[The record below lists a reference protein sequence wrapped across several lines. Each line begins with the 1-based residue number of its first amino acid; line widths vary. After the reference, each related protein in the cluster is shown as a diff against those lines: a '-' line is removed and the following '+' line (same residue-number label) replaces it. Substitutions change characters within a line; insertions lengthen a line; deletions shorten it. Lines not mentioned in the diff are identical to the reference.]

1 MTKIIVTGTT
11 LFYMFFLTG
20 CATIM
25 SHGPQTLPILSQP
38 DGAECEITDVAAG
51 KSIVKAK
58 TPHTATLE
66 RGDGYF
72 LKKYY
77 EITLSKEGYM
87 TEKVS
92 ITPDL
97 NPWYICNLFFGGVLG
112 MVIVDP
118 LTGSM
123 WTFYEKDINVKL
135 YPDTPEGREG
145 SLKEDSEMAAALR
158 EILACLGETPE
169 ITPIDATSATVGTGG
184 HLEKVYLP
192 WDQRA

>member
-1 MTKIIVTGTT
+1 MTRIIVTGTT
-11 LFYMFFLTG
+11 LFCMFFLTG

-25 SHGPQTLPILSQP
+25 SHGPQTLPILTQP

-72 LKKYY
+72 QKKYY
-77 EITLSKEGYM
+77 DITLSKEGYV

-92 ITPDL
+92 ILPEL
-97 NPWYICNLFFGGVLG
+97 NPWYIGNLFFGGILG
-112 MVIVDP
+112 MVFVDP

-123 WTFYEKDINVKL
+123 WTFYEKDVSVKL
-135 YPDTPEGREG
+135 YPDTPEGRAARTADEQARAEAKA
-145 SLKEDSEMAAALR
+145 KEQAQR
-158 EILACLGETPE
+158 EKQLQP
-169 ITPIDATSATVGTGG
+169 
-184 HLEKVYLP
+184 
-192 WDQRA
+192 R

>member
-1 MTKIIVTGTT
+1 MTRIIVTGTT
-11 LFYMFFLTG
+11 LFCMFFLTG

-25 SHGPQTLPILSQP
+25 SHGPQTLPILTQP

-72 LKKYY
+72 QKKHYD
-77 EITLSKEGYM
+77 ITLSKEGYV

-92 ITPDL
+92 IAPEL
-97 NPWYICNLFFGGVLG
+97 NPWYIGNLLFGGLLG

-123 WTFYEKDINVKL
+123 WTFEEKDISVKL
-135 YPDTPEGREG
+135 YPDTPEGRAARTADEQARTVAKA
-145 SLKEDSEMAAALR
+145 KEQAER
-158 EILACLGETPE
+158 EQKQLQP
-169 ITPIDATSATVGTGG
+169 
-184 HLEKVYLP
+184 
-192 WDQRA
+192 R

>member
-1 MTKIIVTGTT
+1 MTRIIVTGTT
-11 LFYMFFLTG
+11 LFFMLFLTG

-25 SHGPQTLPILSQP
+25 SHGPQTLPILTQP

-58 TPHTATLE
+58 TPHTAALE

-72 LKKYY
+72 QKKYY
-77 EITLSKEGYM
+77 DITLSKEGYV

-92 ITPDL
+92 ITPEL
-97 NPWYICNLFFGGVLG
+97 NPWYFGNLFLGGILG

-123 WTFYEKDINVKL
+123 WTFNEKEVSTKL
-135 YPDTPEGREG
+135 YHDTPEGRATRTADEQARAETKA
-145 SLKEDSEMAAALR
+145 KEQARR
-158 EILACLGETPE
+158 EKQLQP
-169 ITPIDATSATVGTGG
+169 
-184 HLEKVYLP
+184 
-192 WDQRA
+192 R